1 MQLKYFKIIAMN
13 KVAVNVKSEIYVIAF
28 SKNAHCIGRTK
39 KVRNN
44 VMREPRNVA
53 EVRAEFSKFLVQNV
67 FVDGMTEEEIKLSLC
82 AIVEKANHELMYWI
96 REDDE

>member
-1 MQLKYFKIIAMN
+1 
-13 KVAVNVKSEIYVIAF
+13 
-28 SKNAHCIGRTK
+28 
-39 KVRNN
+39 
-44 VMREPRNVA
+44 MREPRNVA